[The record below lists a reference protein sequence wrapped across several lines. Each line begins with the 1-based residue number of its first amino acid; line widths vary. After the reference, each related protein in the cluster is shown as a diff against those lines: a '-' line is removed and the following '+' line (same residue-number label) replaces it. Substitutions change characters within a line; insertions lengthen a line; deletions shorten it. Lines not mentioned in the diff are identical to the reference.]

1 MTFILDMRVLID
13 LISSISQSLEV
24 SLTLIMIYV
33 KKNRCEMS
41 EIVFRYVLTAN
52 QRGLRT

>member
-1 MTFILDMRVLID
+1 MG
-13 LISSISQSLEV
+13 LISSTPQSLEV
-24 SLTLIMIYV
+24 SLALIMIYI

-52 QRGLRT
+52 